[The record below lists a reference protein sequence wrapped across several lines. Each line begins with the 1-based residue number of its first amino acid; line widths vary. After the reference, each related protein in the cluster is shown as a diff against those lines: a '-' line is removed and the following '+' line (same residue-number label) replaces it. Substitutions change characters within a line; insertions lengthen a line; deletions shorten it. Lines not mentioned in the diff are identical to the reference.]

1 MTRTAYITSISANTT
16 LSIDYDTYII
26 NISSDITVTL
36 PNITCDGI
44 CINLIRVDVTN
55 SIVTVDCLGGQ
66 LINGSATTSINF
78 NGDILFVSLDDNWV
92 TVNTISAISI
102 GENYVFP
109 FFDGTNP
116 YKAYVTSG
124 NNGTANAMCDFY
136 YPGSNFNGGVP
147 TIFTVIFSIP
157 GTGVYKFDLLH
168 LKGGTGVTASSVIA
182 TITTSS
188 LPSSPTILTTS
199 TITTANISTTECMW
213 EIRVTKLSGN
223 LGIRVYNCFI
233 GL

>member
-1 MTRTAYITSISANTT
+1 MVKTAYITSINANTS

-26 NISSDITVTL
+26 NISSNITVTL

-44 CINLIRVDVTN
+44 CINLKRVDVTK
-55 SIVTVDCLGGQ
+55 SIVTVNCLGGQ
-66 LINGSATTSINF
+66 LINGSATTSMNY
-78 NGDILFVSLDDNWV
+78 NGDILFVSLDNNWV
-92 TVNTISAISI
+92 TANTIDAISV
-102 GENYVFP
+102 GGKYEFP

-116 YKAYVTSG
+116 YQAYVTSG
-124 NNGTANAMCDFY
+124 NAGTANAMYDFY
-136 YPGSNFNGGVP
+136 YPGSNFDGGIP

-157 GTGVYKFDLLH
+157 GSGVYRFDLLH
-168 LKGGTGVTASSVIA
+168 LSGGSGVTAGSVIA
-182 TITTSS
+182 TITTAS

-199 TITTANISTTECMW
+199 TITTANISTTECIW

-223 LGIRVYNCFI
+223 MGIRVYNCFI